1 MSLFLYM
8 INMILGNEGEVM
20 FIKEIEKYSSI
31 HGKVDA
37 FMIVN
42 KDNVIQYSAMVEDN
56 SSFLMTK
63 NVMGKNLFDMYPN
76 LTKESSTHCRVM
88 ASGKPIIDEQQ
99 LIIEKSG
106 RAYVINTSTFP
117 IEYQG
122 EIIGTF
128 DISYNYTSSTK
139 QEEIRNKLYNVDSI
153 VSKNEEMLSIK
164 NKILKVSKND
174 SNVLVIGESGTGKQ
188 LVVEAIHSASARA
201 EKPFISLNC
210 AAIPDSLME
219 SILFGTVKGS
229 FTGSENRKGV
239 FELADGGTLFLDE
252 INSMNMELQAKLLK
266 VVEEQKYMKIGGE
279 RYIDVDVRVISAMN
293 VDPREAIRTKN
304 LRQDLFFRLGVI
316 QFFLPP
322 LRERKEDIQILAEHF
337 IRYYNRKMNK
347 TVEELDSAV
356 ERVFMEYSWP
366 GNVRE
371 LRNVMESSFNM
382 TEGDYISLIDIPD
395 YLKEYTFEERTEE
408 LADAIVLEKGLSE
421 LMGEYE
427 KKILIE
433 TFRNVRSLSEASRV
447 LKMTRQAIQYKAEKY
462 QIDYK
467 SMWK

>member
-1 MSLFLYM
+1 ML
-8 INMILGNEGEVM
+8 
-20 FIKEIEKYSSI
+20 IKEIEKYSRI

-42 KDNVIQYSAMVEDN
+42 KDDVIQYSAMVDDGVT
-56 SSFLMTK
+56 FLMPK
-63 NVMGKNLFDMYPN
+63 NVIGKNLFEMYPN
-76 LTKESSTHCRVM
+76 LTRESSTHCRVM
-88 ASGKPIIDEQQ
+88 DTGKPILDEQQ
-99 LIIEKSG
+99 LIIEKNG

-117 IEYQG
+117 IEYEG
-122 EIIGTF
+122 NIIGTF
-128 DISYNYTSSTK
+128 DISSNYMSKTK
-139 QEEIRNKLYNVDSI
+139 NEDKRNKLYTVDSI
-153 VSKNEEMLSIK
+153 VTQNEAMMTIK
-164 NKILKVSKND
+164 NKIAKVAKSD
-174 SNVLVIGESGTGKQ
+174 SNVMVIGESGTGKE
-188 LVVEAIHSASARA
+188 LVVEAIHSASARSG
-201 EKPFISLNC
+201 KPFISLNC
-210 AAIPDSLME
+210 AAIPDTLME

-229 FTGSENRKGV
+229 FTGAENRKGV
-239 FELADGGTLFLDE
+239 FELAHGGTLFLDE

-266 VVEEQKYMKIGGE
+266 AVEEQKYMKVGGE
-279 RYIDVDVRVISAMN
+279 KYIDVNVRVISAMN
-293 VDPREAIRTKN
+293 VEPREAIRNKK

-322 LRERKEDIQILAEHF
+322 LRERREDIKILAEHF

-395 YLKEYTFEERTEE
+395 YLKEYTFEEHTEE
-408 LADAIVLEKGLSE
+408 MPDAIVVEKGLSD
-421 LMGEYE
+421 LVGEYE

>member
-1 MSLFLYM
+1 ML
-8 INMILGNEGEVM
+8 
-20 FIKEIEKYSSI
+20 IKEIEKYSRI

-42 KDNVIQYSAMVEDN
+42 KDDVIQYSAMVDDGVT
-56 SSFLMTK
+56 FLMPK
-63 NVMGKNLFDMYPN
+63 NVIGKNLFEMYPN
-76 LTKESSTHCRVM
+76 LTRESSTHCRVM
-88 ASGKPIIDEQQ
+88 DTGKPILDEQQ
-99 LIIEKSG
+99 LIIEKNG

-117 IEYQG
+117 IEYEG
-122 EIIGTF
+122 NIIGTF
-128 DISYNYTSSTK
+128 DISSNYMSKTK
-139 QEEIRNKLYNVDSI
+139 NEDKRNKLYTVDSI
-153 VSKNEEMLSIK
+153 VTQNEAMMTIK
-164 NKILKVSKND
+164 NKIAKVAKSD
-174 SNVLVIGESGTGKQ
+174 SNVMVIGESGTGKE
-188 LVVEAIHSASARA
+188 LVVEAIHSASARSG
-201 EKPFISLNC
+201 KPFISLNC
-210 AAIPDSLME
+210 AAIPDTLME

-229 FTGSENRKGV
+229 FTGAENRKGV
-239 FELADGGTLFLDE
+239 FELAHGGTLFLDE

-266 VVEEQKYMKIGGE
+266 AVEEQKYMKVGGE
-279 RYIDVDVRVISAMN
+279 KYIDVNVRVISAMN
-293 VDPREAIRTKN
+293 VDPREAIRNKK

-322 LRERKEDIQILAEHF
+322 LRERREDIKILAEHF

-395 YLKEYTFEERTEE
+395 YLKEYTFEEHTEE
-408 LADAIVLEKGLSE
+408 MPDAIVVEKGLSD
-421 LMGEYE
+421 LVGEYE

>member
-1 MSLFLYM
+1 ML
-8 INMILGNEGEVM
+8 
-20 FIKEIEKYSSI
+20 IKEIEKYSRI

-42 KDNVIQYSAMVEDN
+42 KDDVIQYSAMVDDGVT
-56 SSFLMTK
+56 FLTPK
-63 NVMGKNLFDMYPN
+63 NVIGKNLFEMYPN
-76 LTKESSTHCRVM
+76 LTRESSTHCRVM
-88 ASGKPIIDEQQ
+88 DTGKPILDEQQ
-99 LIIEKSG
+99 LIIEKNG

-117 IEYQG
+117 IEYEG
-122 EIIGTF
+122 NIIGTF
-128 DISYNYTSSTK
+128 DISSNYMSKTK
-139 QEEIRNKLYNVDSI
+139 NEDKRNKLYTVDSI
-153 VSKNEEMLSIK
+153 VTQNEAMMTIK
-164 NKILKVSKND
+164 NKIAKVAKSD
-174 SNVLVIGESGTGKQ
+174 SNVMVIGESGTGKE
-188 LVVEAIHSASARA
+188 LVVEAIHSASARSG
-201 EKPFISLNC
+201 KPFISLNC
-210 AAIPDSLME
+210 AAIPDTLME

-229 FTGSENRKGV
+229 FTGAENRKGV
-239 FELADGGTLFLDE
+239 FELAHGGTLFLDE

-266 VVEEQKYMKIGGE
+266 AVEEQKYMKVGGE
-279 RYIDVDVRVISAMN
+279 KYIDVNVRVISAMN
-293 VDPREAIRTKN
+293 VDPREAIRNKK

-322 LRERKEDIQILAEHF
+322 LRERREDIKILAEHF

-395 YLKEYTFEERTEE
+395 YLKEYTFEEHTEE
-408 LADAIVLEKGLSE
+408 MPDVIVLEKGLSD
-421 LMGEYE
+421 LVGEYE

>member
-1 MSLFLYM
+1 ML
-8 INMILGNEGEVM
+8 
-20 FIKEIEKYSSI
+20 IKEIEKYSRI

-42 KDNVIQYSAMVEDN
+42 KDDVIQYSAMVDDGVT
-56 SSFLMTK
+56 FLMPK
-63 NVMGKNLFDMYPN
+63 NVIGKNLFEMYPN
-76 LTKESSTHCRVM
+76 LTRESSTHCRVM
-88 ASGKPIIDEQQ
+88 DTGKPILDEQQ
-99 LIIEKSG
+99 LIIEKNG

-117 IEYQG
+117 IEYEG
-122 EIIGTF
+122 NIIGTF
-128 DISYNYTSSTK
+128 DISSNYMSKTK
-139 QEEIRNKLYNVDSI
+139 NEDKRNKLYTVDSI
-153 VSKNEEMLSIK
+153 VTQNEAMMTIK
-164 NKILKVSKND
+164 NKIAKVAKSD
-174 SNVLVIGESGTGKQ
+174 SNVMVIGESGTGKE
-188 LVVEAIHSASARA
+188 LVVEAIHSASARSG
-201 EKPFISLNC
+201 KPFISLNC
-210 AAIPDSLME
+210 AAIPDTLME

-229 FTGSENRKGV
+229 FTGAENRKGV
-239 FELADGGTLFLDE
+239 FELAHGGTLFLDE

-266 VVEEQKYMKIGGE
+266 AVEEQKYMKVGGE
-279 RYIDVDVRVISAMN
+279 KYIDVNVRVISAMN
-293 VDPREAIRTKN
+293 VDPREAIRNKK

-322 LRERKEDIQILAEHF
+322 LRERREDIKILAEHF

-356 ERVFMEYSWP
+356 ERVFTEYSWP

-395 YLKEYTFEERTEE
+395 YLKEYTFEEHTEE
-408 LADAIVLEKGLSE
+408 MPDAIVVEKGLSD
-421 LMGEYE
+421 LVGEYE

>member
-1 MSLFLYM
+1 
-8 INMILGNEGEVM
+8 
-20 FIKEIEKYSSI
+20 
-31 HGKVDA
+31 
-37 FMIVN
+37 
-42 KDNVIQYSAMVEDN
+42 ED
-56 SSFLMTK
+56 K
-63 NVMGKNLFDMYPN
+63 
-76 LTKESSTHCRVM
+76 
-88 ASGKPIIDEQQ
+88 
-99 LIIEKSG
+99 
-106 RAYVINTSTFP
+106 
-117 IEYQG
+117 
-122 EIIGTF
+122 
-128 DISYNYTSSTK
+128 
-139 QEEIRNKLYNVDSI
+139 RNKLYTVDSI
-153 VSKNEEMLSIK
+153 VTQNEAMMTIK
-164 NKILKVSKND
+164 NKIAKVAKSD
-174 SNVLVIGESGTGKQ
+174 SNVMVIGESGTGKE
-188 LVVEAIHSASARA
+188 LVVEAIHSASARSG
-201 EKPFISLNC
+201 KPFISLNC
-210 AAIPDSLME
+210 AAIPDTLME

-229 FTGSENRKGV
+229 FTGAENRKGV
-239 FELADGGTLFLDE
+239 FELAHGGTLFLDE

-266 VVEEQKYMKIGGE
+266 AVEEQKYMKVGGE
-279 RYIDVDVRVISAMN
+279 KYIDVNVRVISAMN
-293 VDPREAIRTKN
+293 VEPREAIRNKK

-322 LRERKEDIQILAEHF
+322 LRERREDIKILAEHF

-356 ERVFMEYSWP
+356 ERVFTEYSWP

-395 YLKEYTFEERTEE
+395 YLKEYTFEEHTEE
-408 LADAIVLEKGLSE
+408 MPDAIVVEKGLSD
-421 LMGEYE
+421 LVGEYE

>member
-1 MSLFLYM
+1 ML
-8 INMILGNEGEVM
+8 
-20 FIKEIEKYSSI
+20 IKEIVKYSRI

-42 KDNVIQYSAMVEDN
+42 KDDVIQYSAMVDDGVT
-56 SSFLMTK
+56 FLMPK
-63 NVMGKNLFDMYPN
+63 NVIGKNLFEMYPN
-76 LTKESSTHCRVM
+76 LTRESSTHCRVM
-88 ASGKPIIDEQQ
+88 DTGKPILDEQQ
-99 LIIEKSG
+99 LIIEKNG

-117 IEYQG
+117 IEYEG
-122 EIIGTF
+122 NIIGTF
-128 DISYNYTSSTK
+128 DISSNYMSKTK
-139 QEEIRNKLYNVDSI
+139 NEDKRNKLYTVDSI
-153 VSKNEEMLSIK
+153 VTQNEAMMTIK
-164 NKILKVSKND
+164 NKIAKVAKSD
-174 SNVLVIGESGTGKQ
+174 SNVMVIGESGTGKE
-188 LVVEAIHSASARA
+188 LVVEAIHSASARSG
-201 EKPFISLNC
+201 KPFISLNC
-210 AAIPDSLME
+210 AAIPDTLME

-229 FTGSENRKGV
+229 FTGAENRKGV
-239 FELADGGTLFLDE
+239 FELAHGGTLFLDE

-266 VVEEQKYMKIGGE
+266 AVEEQKYMKVGGE
-279 RYIDVDVRVISAMN
+279 KYIDVNVRVISAMN
-293 VDPREAIRTKN
+293 VEPREAIRNKK

-322 LRERKEDIQILAEHF
+322 LRERREDIKILAEHF

-356 ERVFMEYSWP
+356 ERVFTEYSWP

-395 YLKEYTFEERTEE
+395 YLKEYTFEEHTEE
-408 LADAIVLEKGLSE
+408 MPDAIVVEKGLSD
-421 LMGEYE
+421 LVGEYE